1 MRRARLRRP
10 RTVRAGRAAPPK
22 HEHKVGK
29 HSSAEG
35 ELQRCFTV
43 APKEAASQPGS
54 NESNYSAERE
64 AASKLSLYGSYCDE
78 AEWFARTPV
87 PEMTLMAASA

>member
-1 MRRARLRRP
+1 MGIPANQRESAQSAAATTKNLEP
-10 RTVRAGRAAPPK
+10 ERAAPPK

-64 AASKLSLYGSYCDE
+64 AASKLSLYGSYCTMV
-78 AEWFARTPV
+78 FCTPYRR
-87 PEMTLMAASA
+87 